1 LSQEAGSSTVNQT
14 LRDQIAS
21 MRAEMTRINTYSI
34 DMSNNP
40 AQAIQ
45 KISDPILQLM
55 NLKIDDF

>member
-1 LSQEAGSSTVNQT
+1 MNQT

-34 DMSNNP
+34 DMSKNP

-55 NLKIDDF
+55 NLKIDDFQ